1 MYNPSWREF
10 LEDKR
15 YCGGGWH
22 SMPIWLGIL
31 LIVIALV
38 GGTFLGFFIARQ
50 YMMKYLKENPPI
62 NEQMIRVMMSQMGR
76 KPSEK
81 QVRQMMSQMNKLQD
95 K

>member
-1 MYNPSWREF
+1 MNLW
-10 LEDKR
+10 LAIVLIIVALA
-15 YCGGGWH
+15 GG
-22 SMPIWLGIL
+22 
-31 LIVIALV
+31 VA
-38 GGTFLGFFIARQ
+38 LGFYFARQ

-62 NEQMIRVMMSQMGR
+62 NEQMIRVMMAQMGR

>member
-1 MYNPSWREF
+1 MN
-10 LEDKR
+10 LALA
-15 YCGGGWH
+15 
-22 SMPIWLGIL
+22 IT

-38 GGTFLGFFIARQ
+38 AGAAIGFFAARK

-62 NEQMIRVMMSQMGR
+62 NEQMLRMMMTQMGR

-81 QVRQMMSQMNKLQD
+81 QVKQMMNQMNKAQ